1 MPKTHQIAVFD
12 FDGTLYQKDTMIQ
25 FCLFIYRRYPFRL
38 RYASIQLL
46 GAVMYLFKSISIEHF
61 KTLFLSYLLEM
72 SEEKVQQELKLFW
85 ASRFPKHFH
94 PTLLKRLKELQEQNI
109 SCVCI
114 SASPDWMIQDACDH
128 LGISRVMGSSVV
140 ETEDK
145 WVWRFNCRG
154 KKKVDF
160 LENALPHAVV
170 IEAYSDNKDDHF
182 LLEKAER
189 GFVVKNGVIA
199 PFSAQQ

>member
-12 FDGTLYQKDTMIQ
+12 FDGTLYRKDTMIQ
-25 FCLFIYRRYPFRL
+25 FCLFIYRRYPLRL

-61 KTLFLSYLLEM
+61 KTLFLSYLLDM

-94 PTLLKRLKELQEQNI
+94 PALLQRLKELQEQNI
-109 SCVCI
+109 
-114 SASPDWMIQDACDH
+114 
-128 LGISRVMGSSVV
+128 SSVV

-170 IEAYSDNKDDHF
+170 LEAYSDNKDDHF
-182 LLEKAER
+182 LLEKAEL
-189 GFVVKNGVIA
+189 GFVVKNGLIA
-199 PFSAQQ
+199 PFKAQQ